1 LNEKGL
7 QNYIEDIED
16 MSDRA
21 QREYRLMVKLT
32 GMQREWED
40 KVLELKDHKET
51 YIIST
56 IEDVQTLLDDQV
68 VTAQAMKT
76 SRYIKPVEG
85 KCREWE
91 ARLLLV
97 QETLDE
103 WIKC

>member
-1 LNEKGL
+1 
-7 QNYIEDIED
+7 
-16 MSDRA
+16 MSDTA
-21 QREYRLMVKLT
+21 SREWRLKRKLDD
-32 GMQREWED
+32 MQKDWED

-56 IEDVQTLLDDQV
+56 IEEIQTLLDDQV

-85 KCREWE
+85 KCRDWE